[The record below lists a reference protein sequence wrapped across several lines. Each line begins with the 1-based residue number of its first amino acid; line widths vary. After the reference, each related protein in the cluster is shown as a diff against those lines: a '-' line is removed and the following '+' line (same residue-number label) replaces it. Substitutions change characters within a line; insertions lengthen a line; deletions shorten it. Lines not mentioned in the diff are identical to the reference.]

1 MQKTPAFTIC
11 SFSSWLTC
19 KPCSKSKSK
28 ALPFYKLR
36 TPGRNLKIIKTLP
49 SLRSKMSPEITS
61 NDPRVLILHVQRNI
75 SSFNLSTGT
84 NILVF
89 CTERQSRKIHVLDAT
104 HSRPQSHST
113 TWPRNDGLWG
123 REYGRDVLTPADT
136 RTTAWACATFLL
148 FENLLPVAS
157 CSRHV
162 SDLKVTLYTQTS
174 DKLKLT

>member
-1 MQKTPAFTIC
+1 
-11 SFSSWLTC
+11 
-19 KPCSKSKSK
+19 
-28 ALPFYKLR
+28 
-36 TPGRNLKIIKTLP
+36 
-49 SLRSKMSPEITS
+49 MSPEITS

-89 CTERQSRKIHVLDAT
+89 CTERQTRKIHVLDAT

-123 REYGRDVLTPADT
+123 REWTRRADVLTLANT

-148 FENLLPVAS
+148 FEYLLPVAS
-157 CSRHV
+157 YSRRV
-162 SDLKVTLYTQTS
+162 SDLKVPIFLLLATLNTYRYSFGPCYPTKAPRWNESIFPGLSGALRRRSGLRMIFQNDS
-174 DKLKLT
+174 

>member
-1 MQKTPAFTIC
+1 MYKSLIVLTFFASC
-11 SFSSWLTC
+11 SLCFLS
-19 KPCSKSKSK
+19 
-28 ALPFYKLR
+28 F
-36 TPGRNLKIIKTLP
+36 KTLP

-123 REYGRDVLTPADT
+123 REWTRRADVLTLANT

-148 FENLLPVAS
+148 FEYLLPVAS
-157 CSRHV
+157 YSRRV
-162 SDLKVTLYTQTS
+162 SDLTVTLKTKNS
-174 DKLKLT
+174 DKLKLTYRKIPKISPSTYKLLQI